1 MKRKSVKL
9 YGLVPVGERTFLFV
23 QGTCLAFLLSVFLMV
38 IWVPPDS
45 EWIRTAAEIGQ
56 ATPGDDFEGSR
67 PRVTPFQA
75 WVLRAF
81 AALVDAAPWIL
92 IGLIAVGL
100 LETLSVLRKFRELH
114 RAEAGAPPSE
124 R

>member
-9 YGLVPVGERTFLFV
+9 YGLVPVSERTFLLV
-23 QGTCLAFLLSVFLMV
+23 QGTCLAVLLSLFFLV
-38 IWVPPDS
+38 LWVPPEGDS
-45 EWIRTAAEIGQ
+45 FRTAADIGE
-56 ATPGDDFEGSR
+56 ATPGDDSDGS

-81 AALVDAAPWIL
+81 ATLVDLAPWIL

-114 RAEAGAPPSE
+114 RKA
-124 R
+124 